1 MRWWILS
8 SSSPHPKTA
17 ILARFIR
24 LPIMASF
31 SCPIDW
37 CFFFP
42 SFDWD
47 RSDSGWD
54 GDDAAAAAA
63 FSYPS
68 ILALL
73 SPSLPSLLLPLWRLL
88 HNIGSLFGFISTS
101 FSPPG
106 STVDFTRANQVD
118 ARHWERER
126 EVVSKLRRKKG
137 AVCCNRKKKR
147 LGVQSRARRTGA
159 HIRFE
164 TRSREESKEYIERE
178 EKAGASHRMRAVA
191 AGWLDRRRL
200 KFFRC

>member
-126 EVVSKLRRKKG
+126 ERSYQSWGERKGRFVVTGRRRGWAYRAGRDGLEHTSDLRRD
-137 AVCCNRKKKR
+137 
-147 LGVQSRARRTGA
+147 Q
-159 HIRFE
+159 
-164 TRSREESKEYIERE
+164 ERNQ
-178 EKAGASHRMRAVA
+178 KNI
-191 AGWLDRRRL
+191 
-200 KFFRC
+200 